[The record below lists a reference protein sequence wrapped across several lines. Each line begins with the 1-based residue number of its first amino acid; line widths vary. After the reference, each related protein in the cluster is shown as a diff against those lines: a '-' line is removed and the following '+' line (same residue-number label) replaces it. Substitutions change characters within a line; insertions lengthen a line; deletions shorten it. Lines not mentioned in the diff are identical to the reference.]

1 MVNSSQ
7 KDQEEKAMQK
17 IKTTVK
23 KTIAYLAKKSANMEA
38 NTACPC
44 IGFQPK
50 EPQTVKKLRKF

>member
-1 MVNSSQ
+1 
-7 KDQEEKAMQK
+7 MQK

-50 EPQTVKKLRKF
+50 EPQTVKKLRKFCLLYTSPSPRDCS

>member
-1 MVNSSQ
+1 
-7 KDQEEKAMQK
+7 MQK

-44 IGFQPK
+44 LLYTSDAAD
-50 EPQTVKKLRKF
+50 EL

>member
-1 MVNSSQ
+1 
-7 KDQEEKAMQK
+7 MQK

-44 IGFQPK
+44 IRRTTLNIIIY
-50 EPQTVKKLRKF
+50 E

>member
-1 MVNSSQ
+1 
-7 KDQEEKAMQK
+7 MQK

-23 KTIAYLAKKSANMEA
+23 KTIAYLAKKS
-38 NTACPC
+38 ACPC

>member
-7 KDQEEKAMQK
+7 KGGESNAE